1 MVKDSFT
8 LSSIVGHSNLHQS
21 YLVSYDVVSLFT
33 NIPVQ
38 ETINVIMN
46 KLYPRTPG
54 VLRSD
59 MNYMGINSRTMRK
72 ALKWCLCNQTFTFDG
87 SLYKQVDGCAMGSP
101 LAPHMADIFMN
112 HVLERKI
119 NNRRDSYFD
128 VEFRR
133 FQAKGTVHPGIKIQF
148 FGRYVD
154 DTLVA
159 VNSER
164 DAELFL
170 EYLNG
175 LHHCVKFTMEKE
187 DSGILPFLDILIKRL
202 EDGIST
208 TIYRKKTHSGVYSHY
223 KCFIPEKFKRT
234 LVYTLVDRAW
244 KICSTYQLWHRE
256 ISYLKTM
263 LMSNGYTRRF
273 IEFQVHRYLSTIYDQ
288 NAPPP
293 KKLTYGPD
301 KLRLYIRLPYL
312 GAANHKLEGCIR
324 TCFKRIKAGGFQL
337 VVINKYSRLKDWF
350 GVKDRTPKLM
360 RSNVVYKLECS

>member
-1 MVKDSFT
+1 M
-8 LSSIVGHSNLHQS
+8 
-21 YLVSYDVVSLFT
+21 
-33 NIPVQ
+33 
-38 ETINVIMN
+38 
-46 KLYPRTPG
+46 
-54 VLRSD
+54 
-59 MNYMGINSRTMRK
+59 
-72 ALKWCLCNQTFTFDG
+72 
-87 SLYKQVDGCAMGSP
+87 
-101 LAPHMADIFMN
+101 
-112 HVLERKI
+112 
-119 NNRRDSYFD
+119 
-128 VEFRR
+128 
-133 FQAKGTVHPGIKIQF
+133 
-148 FGRYVD
+148 
-154 DTLVA
+154 VA
-159 VNSER
+159 VNSEP

-170 EYLNG
+170 EYLKG

-234 LVYTLVDRAW
+234 LIYTLVDRAW

-301 KLRLYIRLPYL
+301 KLRFYIRLPYL

-337 VVINKYSRLKDWF
+337 VIINKYIRLKDWF
-350 GVKDRTPKLM
+350 GVKDRIPKLM
-360 RSNVVYKLECS
+360 RSNVVYKLECSCGKYYIGQTERCLKVRVDEHKKTCGKLTTVGEHCAENTTHKIDYDNVQILGSTDKFRLKYLESLIIQKHWSTGLLLNDAESSVKLNLFNVPIYTDKATNE